1 MVYRIT
7 AEMGFWPEGGPP
19 SWEDAYE
26 KIFTRALAF
35 ANEEELHL
43 ALENLRGWAKWA
55 ALEPMTPQRRLL
67 TVESDSS
74 YHTWGVYERLL
85 EAGRGY
91 LRSEPVEAADVIHLA
106 IKVAEKLGP
115 AEIGEKLAADLQAA
129 AWAALGNAKR
139 LASDLEGSRRAFHEA
154 WRLLKEGTGDPAE
167 EANLISLEA
176 SYLNDLGEFETAEAS
191 LAKALEIYRRLGDP
205 HLQGRTL
212 LKMGDTIGHVNPER
226 GLAHIRKALV
236 LIDPAREARLRLCA
250 EHDLAWYLNDLGQ
263 PEDAL
268 AALNRARP
276 LYRQFPDRRTQL
288 RLHWLEGRIAFRL
301 GDYTEAET
309 IFAQLWDDFRARDL
323 QHDLVLLSID
333 LAEVLVSKGE
343 HARAEDLIAQ
353 CQPILASWGLH
364 RYALAAWLMLQQAI
378 GERQAGAI
386 FGQIREYYRR
396 YWVRPAPF
404 GGTGESLN

>member
-1 MVYRIT
+1 MAPRHISEESARKLLRLEASKEQGRDVVRHLLTGCPDCLAMIYGIT
-7 AEMGFWPEGGPP
+7 TEMGLCPEGGPP

-35 ANEEELHL
+35 ANEEELTL

-55 ALEPMTPQRRLL
+55 ALEPMTPQRRLF
-67 TVESDSS
+67 TVESDPS

-91 LRSEPVEAADVIHLA
+91 LRSEPMEAADVIHLA

-115 AEIGEKLAADLQAA
+115 VEVGEKLAADLQAA
-129 AWAALGNAKR
+129 AWATLGNAKR
-139 LASDLEGSRRAFHEA
+139 LASDLEGSRLAFHEA
-154 WRLLKEGTGDPAE
+154 WRLLKEGTGDPVE

-191 LAKALEIYRRLGDP
+191 LAKALEIYQRLGDP

-212 LKMGDTIGHVNPER
+212 LQMGDTIGHVNPER

-236 LIDPAREARLRLCA
+236 LIDPAREARLLLCA

-268 AALNRARP
+268 AVLNRARP
-276 LYRQFPDRRTQL
+276 LYRQFPDCPSL
-288 RLHWLEGRIAFRL
+288 LDAAPEN
-301 GDYTEAET
+301 
-309 IFAQLWDDFRARDL
+309 
-323 QHDLVLLSID
+323 LVQN
-333 LAEVLVSKGE
+333 VT
-343 HARAEDLIAQ
+343 R
-353 CQPILASWGLH
+353 C
-364 RYALAAWLMLQQAI
+364 R
-378 GERQAGAI
+378 
-386 FGQIREYYRR
+386 
-396 YWVRPAPF
+396 
-404 GGTGESLN
+404 